1 MADHAGASEVELWL
15 EQAPAGH
22 VRLAVSDDGC
32 GFDPA
37 RLSGGGYGFGLTVMA
52 ERVEAL
58 GGRLAVRA
66 REEGGTM
73 VEACIPA
80 QIHPPGPPRVTR
92 LPPRPRVLLAD
103 DHTRLRE
110 ALRDLLEETGFEVV
124 GESGDGADAVA
135 MAAQLE
141 PDIVVIDLRMPVLN
155 GLDATRLIKDA
166 RPATQVVVLSAFE
179 SPELERQ
186 AREAGAFAYLDKGT
200 MTRRVHRVLL
210 GAAVQAVLAAD
221 PGPPG
226 GEAG

>member
-1 MADHAGASEVELWL
+1 
-15 EQAPAGH
+15 
-22 VRLAVSDDGC
+22 
-32 GFDPA
+32 
-37 RLSGGGYGFGLTVMA
+37 
-52 ERVEAL
+52 
-58 GGRLAVRA
+58 
-66 REEGGTM
+66 
-73 VEACIPA
+73 
-80 QIHPPGPPRVTR
+80 
-92 LPPRPRVLLAD
+92 VLLAD
-103 DHTRLRE
+103 DHVRLRE

-135 MAAQLE
+135 TARQLE
-141 PDIVVIDLRMPVLN
+141 PDIVVLDLRMPVIN

-210 GAAVQAVLAAD
+210 GAAVQAVLAAN
-221 PGPPG
+221 PGPAD